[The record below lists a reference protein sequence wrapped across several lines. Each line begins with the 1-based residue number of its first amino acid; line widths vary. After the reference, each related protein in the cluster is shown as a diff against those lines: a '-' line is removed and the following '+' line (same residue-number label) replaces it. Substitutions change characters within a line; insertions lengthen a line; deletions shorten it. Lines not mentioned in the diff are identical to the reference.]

1 MRKIAFFTVAK
12 LGLRHSILKKTDVH
26 HKYSK
31 LLIYT
36 NISFCKMYNTLIIIL
51 INGQTVTFRQNNDA
65 ETRIGIRPKSE
76 KSLYKFVL
84 FEGFRQV
91 ENKGNFLWKG
101 QRNILGK
108 IKLQP

>member
-1 MRKIAFFTVAK
+1 MMPK
-12 LGLRHSILKKTDVH
+12 LVSASGR
-26 HKYSK
+26 
-31 LLIYT
+31 
-36 NISFCKMYNTLIIIL
+36 N
-51 INGQTVTFRQNNDA
+51 
-65 ETRIGIRPKSE
+65 PK

-91 ENKGNFLWKG
+91 KNKRNFLWKG